1 MAQVFCLGEALI
13 DRLLPWGDDPGRDCL
28 GGAPANGACALARLG
43 TSAGFI
49 GRLGRDPIGTAFA
62 ELFEQRGLDTSGL
75 QWDEQRP
82 SRVVCWWSVMPVVIA
97 VLAALTATAGKTL
110 PIRPWPPI
118 SCQLGWEVAGWLA
131 APFLWLLPPQRWH
144 WSRPLAG
151 IALAGAVWC
160 WM

>member
-13 DRLLPWGDDPGRDCL
+13 DRLLPWGDDSGRDCL

-43 TSAGFI
+43 TSAGFV

-82 SRVVCWWSVMPVVIA
+82 SRVVLVQRDASGDRCFGGFDGDRGA
-97 VLAALTATAGKTL
+97 GFADTALAADQLPAG
-110 PIRPWPPI
+110 
-118 SCQLGWEVAGWLA
+118 LGNGWLA
-131 APFLWLLPPQRWH
+131 CGTI
-144 WSRPLAG
+144 PLATPTS
-151 IALAGAVWC
+151 ALALEQAISRHRAG
-160 WM
+160 